1 MIRTTFAAA
10 LVLFIVSLSHAGWL
24 DDAVKSAAEGMGR
37 RAVNEAADG
46 TYQGT
51 KKEAKDAVK
60 GQQPADKGKSGCK
73 PASAA
78 GRAAGPGGRQRDDR
92 ERRGCLL
99 QV

>member
-1 MIRTTFAAA
+1 MLRILFAA
-10 LVLFIVSLSHAGWL
+10 LWVLFTVSLSYAGWF

-60 GQQPADKGKSGCK
+60 GQQPAEKGK
-73 PASAA
+73 
-78 GRAAGPGGRQRDDR
+78 PGT
-92 ERRGCLL
+92 
-99 QV
+99 VS